1 MTMATAPRTPAR
13 PVPLPAAL
21 GVAAGHFSGVKIL
34 VPFAALVGVW
44 WVIQALGQFPERV
57 LVSPARVWDTLVL
70 LFSHGI
76 LAEYIS
82 TSMRMIGIAAGIS
95 LAIGVPVGF
104 LVGSNRYAARGL
116 ESFLRFLQGVS
127 GIAWLPLVIIWFGFT
142 HTTTLVVVIYTLIVP
157 IIFNTM
163 TGVRAV
169 PEHYSL
175 ALRSLGASRLRLIT
189 DVYLPGALPSIV
201 VGLRLGMG
209 YGWRALIA
217 AEMLVRQGG
226 LGDLI
231 FGARTSGQI
240 DRIIGGM
247 ILIGTLYIIVDRL
260 LVQPLEN
267 VTIARWGVLRK

>member
-1 MTMATAPRTPAR
+1 MTMATAPRTPA
-13 PVPLPAAL
+13 PPLPLPAAL
-21 GVAAGHFSGVKIL
+21 DVAAGHFSGVKIL

>member
-1 MTMATAPRTPAR
+1 MTMATTPRLPAK
-13 PVPLPAAL
+13 PLPLPAGLAA
-21 GVAAGHFSGVKIL
+21 AAGHLSGIKIL

-44 WVIQALGQFPERV
+44 WAIQALGQFPERV
-57 LVSPARVWDTLVL
+57 LVSPARVWDTLIL

-82 TSMRMIGIAAGIS
+82 TSMTMIGIAAVIS
-95 LAIGVPVGF
+95 LAIGVPIGF

-169 PEHYSL
+169 PEHYAL

-247 ILIGTLYIIVDRL
+247 ILIGTLYIIVDRM

-267 VTIARWGVLRK
+267 VTVARWGVLRK

>member
-1 MTMATAPRTPAR
+1 MSLAPTRSRAGIPGSAG
-13 PVPLPAAL
+13 VNVAL
-21 GVAAGHFSGVKIL
+21 RQIGGLKIL
-34 VPFAALVGVW
+34 IPFAALILVW
-44 WVIQALGQFPERV
+44 SAIQQAGHFPDRV
-57 LVSPARVWDTLVL
+57 LVSPSRVWDTMLL
-70 LFSHGI
+70 LFLHGV
-76 LAEYIS
+76 LAEYIR
-82 TSMRMIGIAAGIS
+82 TSMGMIGVASAIS

-104 LVGSNRYAARGL
+104 LVGSNRYAARAL
-116 ESFLRFLQGVS
+116 ESFLRYLQGIS
-127 GIAWLPLVIIWFGFT
+127 GIAWLPLVVIWFGFT
-142 HTTTLVVVIYTLIVP
+142 HVTTLVIVIYTLVVP

-169 PEHYSL
+169 PEHYAL
-175 ALRSLGASRLRLIT
+175 ALRSLGASRLRVVW
-189 DVYLPGALPSIV
+189 DVYLPGALPSIM

-247 ILIGTLYIIVDRL
+247 IIIGALYIIIDRL

-267 VTIARWGVLRK
+267 LTIARWGILRR

>member
-1 MTMATAPRTPAR
+1 MSIATAPRARPLPLPIGLSAPAR
-13 PVPLPAAL
+13 YLRTVKFLLP
-21 GVAAGHFSGVKIL
+21 FIIL
-34 VPFAALVGVW
+34 VGIW
-44 WVIQALGQFPERV
+44 WAVELAGNFPERV
-57 LVSPARVWDTLVL
+57 LVSPARVWDTLIVL
-70 LFSHGI
+70 SEHGV

-82 TSMRMIGIAAGIS
+82 TSLSMVGFATLIS

-104 LVGSNRYAARGL
+104 VVGSNRYAARSL
-116 ESFLRFLQGVS
+116 EGFLRFLQGVS
-127 GIAWLPLVIIWFGFT
+127 GIAWLPLVIIWCGFT

-163 TGVRAV
+163 VGVRAV
-169 PEHYSL
+169 PEYYAL

-189 DVYLPGALPSIV
+189 NVYLPGALPSIV
-201 VGLRLGMG
+201 VGVRLGMG

-240 DRIIGGM
+240 DRIFVGM
-247 ILIGTLYIIVDRL
+247 ILIGTLYVIVDRL
-260 LVQPLEN
+260 LIQPIEN
-267 VTIARWGVLRK
+267 LTVARWGVLRK

>member
-1 MTMATAPRTPAR
+1 MSIATAPRARPLPLPIGLGAPAR
-13 PVPLPAAL
+13 HLRAVKFLLP
-21 GVAAGHFSGVKIL
+21 FIIL
-34 VPFAALVGVW
+34 VGIW
-44 WVIQALGQFPERV
+44 WAVKLAGNFPERV
-57 LVSPARVWDTLVL
+57 LVSPARVWDTLVVL
-70 LFSHGI
+70 SEHGV

-82 TSMRMIGIAAGIS
+82 TSLSMVGFATLIS

-104 LVGSNRYAARGL
+104 VVGSNRYAARSL
-116 ESFLRFLQGVS
+116 EGFLRFLQGVS
-127 GIAWLPLVIIWFGFT
+127 GIAWLPLVIIWCGFT

-163 TGVRAV
+163 VGVRAV
-169 PEHYSL
+169 PEYYAL

-189 DVYLPGALPSIV
+189 NVYLPGALPSIV

-240 DRIIGGM
+240 DRIIVGM
-247 ILIGTLYIIVDRL
+247 ILIGTLYVIVDRL
-260 LVQPLEN
+260 LIQPIEN
-267 VTIARWGVLRK
+267 LTVARWGVLRK

>member
-1 MTMATAPRTPAR
+1 MTLATSPRAPAR
-13 PVPLPAAL
+13 TLPL
-21 GVAAGHFSGVKIL
+21 AAGLSVAVRRLSGVKIFI
-34 VPFAALVGVW
+34 PFIALVAIW
-44 WVIQALGQFPERV
+44 WAVQAVGQYPERV

-82 TSMRMIGIAAGIS
+82 TSMSMIGIAAVIS

-142 HTTTLVVVIYTLIVP
+142 HITTLVVVIYTLIVP

-163 TGVRAV
+163 VGVRAV
-169 PEHYSL
+169 PEYYAL
-175 ALRSLGASRLRLIT
+175 ALRSLGASRVRLIT
-189 DVYLPGALPSIV
+189 DIYLPGALPSIV

-267 VTIARWGVLRK
+267 LTVARWGVLRK

>member
-1 MTMATAPRTPAR
+1 MSIATAPRARALPLPIGLSAPAR
-13 PVPLPAAL
+13 YLRTVKFLLPFIILDGIWWAVEL
-21 GVAAGHFSGVKIL
+21 AGN
-34 VPFAALVGVW
+34 
-44 WVIQALGQFPERV
+44 FPERV
-57 LVSPARVWDTLVL
+57 LVSPARVWDTLIVL
-70 LFSHGI
+70 SEHGV

-82 TSMRMIGIAAGIS
+82 TSLSMVGFATLIS

-104 LVGSNRYAARGL
+104 VVGSNRYAARSL
-116 ESFLRFLQGVS
+116 EGFLRFLQGVS
-127 GIAWLPLVIIWFGFT
+127 GIAWLPLVIIWCGFT

-163 TGVRAV
+163 VGVRAV
-169 PEHYSL
+169 PEYYAL

-189 DVYLPGALPSIV
+189 NVYLPGALPSIV
-201 VGLRLGMG
+201 VGVRLGMG

-240 DRIIGGM
+240 DRIFVGM
-247 ILIGTLYIIVDRL
+247 ILIGTLYVIVDRL
-260 LVQPLEN
+260 LIQPIEN
-267 VTIARWGVLRK
+267 LTVARWGVLRK

>member
-1 MTMATAPRTPAR
+1 MSTASAQPHTRSA
-13 PVPLPAAL
+13 VGLHSPLL
-21 GVAAGHFSGVKIL
+21 VTLRSLSSLRIL
-34 VPFAALVGVW
+34 IPFAALVTIW
-44 WVIQALGQFPERV
+44 SVIQGLGDFPERV
-57 LVSPARVWDTLVL
+57 LASPWRVWDTMVL

-76 LAEYIS
+76 LAEYIR
-82 TSMRMIGIAAGIS
+82 TSMAMIGVATAIS
-95 LAIGVPVGF
+95 LAIGVPIGF
-104 LVGSNRYAARGL
+104 LVGSNRYAARAL
-116 ESFLRFLQGVS
+116 ETFLRYLQGIS
-127 GIAWLPLVIIWFGFT
+127 GIAWLPLVVIWFGFT
-142 HTTTLVVVIYTLIVP
+142 HVTTLAIVIYTLVVP

-163 TGVRAV
+163 TGIRAV
-169 PEHYSL
+169 PEHYAL
-175 ALRSLGASRLRLIT
+175 GLRSLGAGRFRVIT
-189 DVYLPGALPSIV
+189 DVYLPGALPSIM

-247 ILIGTLYIIVDRL
+247 IMIGTLYIIIDRL

-267 VTIARWGVLRK
+267 LTIARWGLLRK

>member
-13 PVPLPAAL
+13 PLPLPAAL

-57 LVSPARVWDTLVL
+57 LVSPDRVWDTLVL

>member
-1 MTMATAPRTPAR
+1 MSIATTPHAR
-13 PVPLPAAL
+13 PLPSPIGLGIASRNLRAAKFL
-21 GVAAGHFSGVKIL
+21 LPFIIL
-34 VPFAALVGVW
+34 VGIW
-44 WVIQALGQFPERV
+44 WAVELAGNFPDRV
-57 LVSPARVWDTLVL
+57 LVSPARVWDTFVIL
-70 LFSHGI
+70 SEHGI

-82 TSMRMIGIAAGIS
+82 TSLSMVGFATVIS

-104 LVGSNRYAARGL
+104 VVGSNRYAARSL
-116 ESFLRFLQGVS
+116 EGFLRFVQGVS

-163 TGVRAV
+163 IGVRAV
-169 PEHYSL
+169 PEYYAL

-189 DVYLPGALPSIV
+189 NVYLPGALPSMV

-240 DRIIGGM
+240 DRIIVGM
-247 ILIGTLYIIVDRL
+247 ILIGSLYVIVDRL
-260 LVQPLEN
+260 LIQPIEN
-267 VTIARWGVLRK
+267 LTVARWGVLRK

>member
-1 MTMATAPRTPAR
+1 MTVATAPRAAAR
-13 PVPLPAAL
+13 PLPL
-21 GVAAGHFSGVKIL
+21 AAGLGGAISRLSGVKIL
-34 VPFAALVGVW
+34 VPFIALVGVW

-82 TSMRMIGIAAGIS
+82 TSMSMIGIAAVIS
-95 LAIGVPVGF
+95 LAIGVPIGF

-142 HTTTLVVVIYTLIVP
+142 HTTTLAVVIYTLIVP

-163 TGVRAV
+163 VGVRAV

-175 ALRSLGASRLRLIT
+175 ALRSLGASRLRLLT

>member
-1 MTMATAPRTPAR
+1 MSIAIRSRPAGL
-13 PVPLPAAL
+13 PLPASL
-21 GVAAGHFSGVKIL
+21 RAATRHFSGVKIL
-34 VPFAALVGVW
+34 IPFIALVLVW
-44 WVIQALGQFPERV
+44 WAIQAVGQFPERV
-57 LVSPARVWDTLVL
+57 LVSPARVWNVLVL
-70 LFSHGI
+70 LFTHGI

-82 TSMRMIGIAAGIS
+82 TSMSMIGSAAAIS

-116 ESFLRFLQGVS
+116 DSFLRFLQGVS

-169 PEHYSL
+169 PEHYAL
-175 ALRSLGASRLRLIT
+175 ALRSLGAGRLRLIT

-267 VTIARWGVLRK
+267 LTIARWGVLRK

>member
-1 MTMATAPRTPAR
+1 MTLATSPRAPAR
-13 PVPLPAAL
+13 PLPIL
-21 GVAAGHFSGVKIL
+21 VGLSVAARRLSGVKIFI
-34 VPFAALVGVW
+34 PFIALVAVW
-44 WVIQALGQFPERV
+44 WAVQAVGQYPERV

-82 TSMRMIGIAAGIS
+82 TSMSMIGIAAVIS

-104 LVGSNRYAARGL
+104 MVGSNRYAARGL

-142 HTTTLVVVIYTLIVP
+142 HTTTLAVVIYTLIVP

-163 TGVRAV
+163 VGVRAV
-169 PEHYSL
+169 PEYYAL
-175 ALRSLGASRLRLIT
+175 ALRSLGASRIRLIT

-267 VTIARWGVLRK
+267 LTVARWGVLRK

>member
-1 MTMATAPRTPAR
+1 MTLATSPRAPAR
-13 PVPLPAAL
+13 SLPL
-21 GVAAGHFSGVKIL
+21 AAGSSVAVRRLSGVKIFI
-34 VPFAALVGVW
+34 PFIALVAVW
-44 WVIQALGQFPERV
+44 WAVQAVGQYPERV

-82 TSMRMIGIAAGIS
+82 TSMSMIGIAAVIS

-163 TGVRAV
+163 VGVRAV
-169 PEHYSL
+169 PEYYAL
-175 ALRSLGASRLRLIT
+175 ALRSLGASRVRLIT

-267 VTIARWGVLRK
+267 LTVARWGVLRK

>member
-1 MTMATAPRTPAR
+1 MTIASVPPRRTN
-13 PVPLPAAL
+13 
-21 GVAAGHFSGVKIL
+21 AGRLLSGLNGAVRQFSSLKIL
-34 VPFAALVGVW
+34 VPFAALVGIW
-44 WVIQALGQFPERV
+44 WSIQALWQFPERV
-57 LVSPARVWDTLVL
+57 LVSPSRVWETMRL
-70 LFSHGI
+70 LFLHGV
-76 LAEYIS
+76 LAEYMR
-82 TSMRMIGIAAGIS
+82 TSMGMIAIAAAIS
-95 LAIGVPVGF
+95 LAIGVPIGF

-116 ESFLRFLQGVS
+116 DSFLRYLQGVS

-142 HTTTLVVVIYTLIVP
+142 HITTLVIVIYTLVVP

-163 TGVRAV
+163 VGVRAV
-169 PEHYSL
+169 PEHYAL
-175 ALRSLGASRLRLIT
+175 ALRSLGASHLRLVT
-189 DVYLPGALPSIV
+189 DVYLPGALPSIM

-247 ILIGTLYIIVDRL
+247 IVIGVLYIIVDRL

-267 VTIARWGVLRK
+267 LTIARWGVLRK

>member
-13 PVPLPAAL
+13 PLPLPAAL

>member
-1 MTMATAPRTPAR
+1 M
-13 PVPLPAAL
+13 
-21 GVAAGHFSGVKIL
+21 
-34 VPFAALVGVW
+34 
-44 WVIQALGQFPERV
+44 
-57 LVSPARVWDTLVL
+57 LVSPARVWNTLVL

-82 TSMRMIGIAAGIS
+82 TSMSMIGIAAMIS
-95 LAIGVPVGF
+95 LAIGVPIGF

-116 ESFLRFLQGVS
+116 EGFLRFLQGVS

-169 PEHYSL
+169 PEYYSL

>member
-1 MTMATAPRTPAR
+1 MSVAVAPGTQRR
-13 PVPLPAAL
+13 PMPSGLQ
-21 GVAAGHFSGVKIL
+21 VAARQLRGVKIL
-34 VPFAALVGVW
+34 LPFILLAGIW
-44 WVIQALGQFPERV
+44 WAIQAIGQFPDRV

-70 LFSHGI
+70 LFSRGV

-82 TSMRMIGIAAGIS
+82 TSMSMIGIATLIS
-95 LAIGVPVGF
+95 LAIGVPIGF

-116 ESFLRFLQGVS
+116 ETFLRFLQGVS
-127 GIAWLPLVIIWFGFT
+127 GIAWLPLVIIWCGFT

-169 PEHYSL
+169 PEHYAL
-175 ALRSLGASRLRLIT
+175 ALRSLGASRLRLVT

-267 VTIARWGVLRK
+267 LTIARWGVLRK

>member
-1 MTMATAPRTPAR
+1 MSIATAPRARPLPLPIGLNAPAR
-13 PVPLPAAL
+13 YLRTVKFLLPFI
-21 GVAAGHFSGVKIL
+21 V
-34 VPFAALVGVW
+34 LVGIW
-44 WVIQALGQFPERV
+44 WAVELAGNFPERV
-57 LVSPARVWDTLVL
+57 LVSPARVWDTLIVL
-70 LFSHGI
+70 SEHGV

-82 TSMRMIGIAAGIS
+82 TSLSMVGFATLIS

-104 LVGSNRYAARGL
+104 VVGSNRYAARSL
-116 ESFLRFLQGVS
+116 EGFLRFLQGVS
-127 GIAWLPLVIIWFGFT
+127 GIAWLPLVIIWCGFT

-163 TGVRAV
+163 VGVRAV
-169 PEHYSL
+169 PEYYAL

-189 DVYLPGALPSIV
+189 NVYLPGALPSIV
-201 VGLRLGMG
+201 VGVRLGMG

-240 DRIIGGM
+240 DRIFVGM
-247 ILIGTLYIIVDRL
+247 ILIGTLYVIVDRL
-260 LVQPLEN
+260 LIQPIEN
-267 VTIARWGVLRK
+267 LTVARWGVLRK

>member
-1 MTMATAPRTPAR
+1 MSIATAPRAR
-13 PVPLPAAL
+13 PLPLPVGLGIAARNFRAVKFL
-21 GVAAGHFSGVKIL
+21 LPFTILIGIWWAVELAGNFSD
-34 VPFAALVGVW
+34 
-44 WVIQALGQFPERV
+44 RV
-57 LVSPARVWDTLVL
+57 LVSPARVWDTLVVL
-70 LFSHGI
+70 SEHGV

-82 TSMRMIGIAAGIS
+82 TSLSMVGVATLIS

-104 LVGSNRYAARGL
+104 VVGSNRYAARSL
-116 ESFLRFLQGVS
+116 EGFLRFLQGVS
-127 GIAWLPLVIIWFGFT
+127 GIAWLPLVIIWCGFT

-163 TGVRAV
+163 VGVRAV
-169 PEHYSL
+169 PEYYAL

-189 DVYLPGALPSIV
+189 NVYLPGALPSIV

-240 DRIIGGM
+240 DRIIVGM
-247 ILIGTLYIIVDRL
+247 ILIGTLYVIVDRL
-260 LVQPLEN
+260 LIQPIEN
-267 VTIARWGVLRK
+267 LTVARWGVLRK

>member
-1 MTMATAPRTPAR
+1 MTLATSPRAPAR
-13 PVPLPAAL
+13 PLPVPVGLS
-21 GVAAGHFSGVKIL
+21 VAARQLSGVKIFI
-34 VPFAALVGVW
+34 PFIALVAVW
-44 WVIQALGQFPERV
+44 WAVQAIGQYPERV

-82 TSMRMIGIAAGIS
+82 TSMSMIGIAAVIS

-104 LVGSNRYAARGL
+104 MVGSNRYAARGL

-142 HTTTLVVVIYTLIVP
+142 HTTTLAVVIYTLIVP

-163 TGVRAV
+163 VGVRAV
-169 PEHYSL
+169 PEYYAL
-175 ALRSLGASRLRLIT
+175 ALRSLGASRIRLIT

-267 VTIARWGVLRK
+267 LTVARWGVLRK

>member
-1 MTMATAPRTPAR
+1 MTIASTRVHAGIPGRLR
-13 PVPLPAAL
+13 SGIDAAL
-21 GVAAGHFSGVKIL
+21 RQIGSLKIL
-34 VPFAALVGVW
+34 IPFVALILVW
-44 WVIQALGQFPERV
+44 SAIQQAGQFPDRV
-57 LVSPARVWDTLVL
+57 LVSPARVWDTMLL
-70 LFSHGI
+70 LFLHGV
-76 LAEYIS
+76 LAEYIR
-82 TSMRMIGIAAGIS
+82 TSMGMIGVASAIS
-95 LAIGVPVGF
+95 LAIGVPIGF
-104 LVGSNRYAARGL
+104 LVGSNRYAARAL
-116 ESFLRFLQGVS
+116 ESFLRYLQGIS

-142 HTTTLVVVIYTLIVP
+142 HVTTLVIVIYTLVVP

-169 PEHYSL
+169 PEHYAL
-175 ALRSLGASRLRLIT
+175 ALRSLGASRLRVVR
-189 DVYLPGALPSIV
+189 DVYLPGALPSIM

-240 DRIIGGM
+240 DRILGGM
-247 ILIGTLYIIVDRL
+247 IIIGALYIIIDRL

-267 VTIARWGVLRK
+267 LTIARWGVLRK

>member
-1 MTMATAPRTPAR
+1 MSIATAPRAR
-13 PVPLPAAL
+13 PLPLPVGLGIAARNFRAVKFL
-21 GVAAGHFSGVKIL
+21 LPFIILIGIWWAVELAGN
-34 VPFAALVGVW
+34 
-44 WVIQALGQFPERV
+44 FPDRV
-57 LVSPARVWDTLVL
+57 LVSPARVWDTLVVL
-70 LFSHGI
+70 SEHGV

-82 TSMRMIGIAAGIS
+82 TSLSMVGFATLIS

-104 LVGSNRYAARGL
+104 VVGSNRYAARSL
-116 ESFLRFLQGVS
+116 EGFLRFLQGVS
-127 GIAWLPLVIIWFGFT
+127 GIAWLPLVIIWCGFT

-163 TGVRAV
+163 VGVRAV
-169 PEHYSL
+169 PEYYAL

-189 DVYLPGALPSIV
+189 NVYLPGALPSIV

-240 DRIIGGM
+240 DRIIVGM
-247 ILIGTLYIIVDRL
+247 ILIGTLYVIVDRL
-260 LVQPLEN
+260 LIQPIEN
-267 VTIARWGVLRK
+267 LTVARWGVLRK

>member
-1 MTMATAPRTPAR
+1 MTLATSPRAPAR
-13 PVPLPAAL
+13 PLPL
-21 GVAAGHFSGVKIL
+21 AAGLSVAVRRLSGVKIF
-34 VPFAALVGVW
+34 VPFIALVAVW
-44 WVIQALGQFPERV
+44 WAVQAVGQYPERV
-57 LVSPARVWDTLVL
+57 LVSPTRVLDTLVL

-82 TSMRMIGIAAGIS
+82 TSMSMIGIAAMIS
-95 LAIGVPVGF
+95 LAIGVSVGF

-163 TGVRAV
+163 VGVRAV
-169 PEHYSL
+169 PQYYAL
-175 ALRSLGASRLRLIT
+175 ALRSLGASRVRLIT

-267 VTIARWGVLRK
+267 LTVARWGVLRK

>member
-1 MTMATAPRTPAR
+1 L
-13 PVPLPAAL
+13 PL
-21 GVAAGHFSGVKIL
+21 AAGLSVAVRRLSGVKIFI
-34 VPFAALVGVW
+34 PFIALVAVW
-44 WVIQALGQFPERV
+44 WAVQAVGQYPERV

-82 TSMRMIGIAAGIS
+82 TSMSMIGIAAVIS

-163 TGVRAV
+163 VGVRAV
-169 PEHYSL
+169 PEYYAL
-175 ALRSLGASRLRLIT
+175 ALRSLGASRVRLIT

-267 VTIARWGVLRK
+267 LTVARWGVLRK

>member
-1 MTMATAPRTPAR
+1 MTMATAPRGAVR
-13 PVPLPAAL
+13 PLPLPAGL
-21 GVAAGHFSGVKIL
+21 SVAAGHLSGVKIL
-34 VPFAALVGVW
+34 VPFVALVGVW

-57 LVSPARVWDTLVL
+57 LVSPARVWNTLVL

-82 TSMRMIGIAAGIS
+82 TSMSMIGIAAMIS
-95 LAIGVPVGF
+95 LAIGVPIGF

>member
-1 MTMATAPRTPAR
+1 MSIATAPRARPLPFPIGLSAPAR
-13 PVPLPAAL
+13 YLRTVKFLLP
-21 GVAAGHFSGVKIL
+21 FIIL
-34 VPFAALVGVW
+34 VGIW
-44 WVIQALGQFPERV
+44 WAVELAGNFPERV
-57 LVSPARVWDTLVL
+57 LVSPARVWDTLIVL
-70 LFSHGI
+70 SEHGV

-82 TSMRMIGIAAGIS
+82 TSLSMVGFATLIS

-104 LVGSNRYAARGL
+104 VVGSNRYAARSL
-116 ESFLRFLQGVS
+116 EGFLRFLQGVS
-127 GIAWLPLVIIWFGFT
+127 GIAWLPLVIIWCGFT

-163 TGVRAV
+163 VGVRAV
-169 PEHYSL
+169 PEYYAL

-189 DVYLPGALPSIV
+189 NVYLPGALPSIV
-201 VGLRLGMG
+201 VGVRLGMG

-240 DRIIGGM
+240 DRIFVGM
-247 ILIGTLYIIVDRL
+247 ILIGTLYVIVDRL
-260 LVQPLEN
+260 LIQPIEN
-267 VTIARWGVLRK
+267 LTVARWGVLRK

>member
-13 PVPLPAAL
+13 PLPLPAAL

-116 ESFLRFLQGVS
+116 ELFLRFLQGVS